1 MDDYGVTEAE
11 LQEINDEFEEKERKG
26 DAVDEEAERK
36 ALSEIKKPVC
46 VARIHFRARARDIFE
61 FFLFRVM

>member
-26 DAVDEEAERK
+26 DEHGGKREVKRRIRKKMWEIERK
-36 ALSEIKKPVC
+36 I
-46 VARIHFRARARDIFE
+46 I
-61 FFLFRVM
+61 

>member
-36 ALSEIKKPVC
+36 ALAEINWAINSILDVTETILEHSNSK
-46 VARIHFRARARDIFE
+46 DN
-61 FFLFRVM
+61 

>member
-36 ALSEIKKPVC
+36 ALAEINWAINSILDVKETILEHSNSK
-46 VARIHFRARARDIFE
+46 DN
-61 FFLFRVM
+61 